1 MDQQMEELMAE
12 RYERLLDAFAELLE
26 KGVSSN
32 TISTLIF
39 ETGLKADDLEELHH
53 ALDRI

>member
-1 MDQQMEELMAE
+1 MEQQQMEELMAE

-32 TISTLIF
+32 TISVLIF
-39 ETGLKADDLEELHH
+39 ETGLKADDLENINEC
-53 ALDRI
+53 DQ

>member
-1 MDQQMEELMAE
+1 MEQQQMEELMAE

-39 ETGLKADDLEELHH
+39 ETGLKADDLEDMKHEVE
-53 ALDRI
+53 